1 MNDGQVSANW
11 ALAVMGR
18 APEGVCGIRLMKGDE
33 VVAAEVAESKTAIL
47 TVAENGF
54 GRRTRIEDYPLTRYI
69 ALRRSW
75 TRIDL
80 GP

>member
-1 MNDGQVSANW
+1 
-11 ALAVMGR
+11 
-18 APEGVCGIRLMKGDE
+18 MKGDE